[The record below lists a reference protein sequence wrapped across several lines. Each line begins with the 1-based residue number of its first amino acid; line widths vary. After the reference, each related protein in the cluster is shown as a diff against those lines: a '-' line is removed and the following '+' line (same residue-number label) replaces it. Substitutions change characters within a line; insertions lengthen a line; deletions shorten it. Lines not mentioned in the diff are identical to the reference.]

1 MFKKICFSSLLFMM
15 SSTLS
20 YAGIFYMGPSLQYEN
35 VVGDTTG
42 SYQAT
47 SARLTVGYAEKLEF
61 PYYLAGELFGVAGN
75 INGHPDDS
83 GLKNTPSF
91 GVALLPG
98 FMLYD
103 NTFLY
108 GRLGTIGSRFSA
120 TGSYAWGGQ
129 VGIGVETAITQTW
142 DIRAEYIFTQY
153 SELNGSGSVYG
164 APHSNTIAIGFIH
177 RFK

>member
-1 MFKKICFSSLLFMM
+1 MIKKISLISLLFAI

-20 YAGIFYMGPSLQYEN
+20 YAGIFYMGPSLQYES
-35 VVGDTTG
+35 VAGDSTG

-47 SARLTVGYAEKLEF
+47 SARLTVGYAEKIQF
-61 PYYLAGELFGVAGN
+61 PYYLAGELFGVAGD

-108 GRLGTIGSRFSA
+108 GRLGTIASRFSA
-120 TGSYAWGGQ
+120 TDSYAWGGQ
-129 VGIGVETAITQTW
+129 VGIGIETALTQTW

-153 SELNGSGSVYG
+153 SDLNGAGSVYG
-164 APHSNTIAIGFIH
+164 APHSNTLAIGFIH